1 MLTVNTMKNS
11 PKKTT
16 ENFLFYSSLLLVS
29 SLATYNFSNYIY
41 FYLNIENLDVDS
53 LRNCSFMIFTP
64 NLISYIAN
72 YEISSFVQD
81 IYVIPEFKN
90 IHCLGKISNITYI
103 DSNSITASI
112 YTNSKFINLLI
123 AVYNFSFIFLHYF
136 RNLFKTKKILF
147 LLIQFNTVVFVS
159 YFNSINI
166 SSFSLLIM
174 SFVIIYLFKY
184 EN

>member
-1 MLTVNTMKNS
+1 MVNTMKNS
-11 PKKTT
+11 PNKTT
-16 ENFLFYSSLLLVS
+16 ENFLFYSSLLLL
-29 SLATYNFSNYIY
+29 SLLTTYNFSNYIY
-41 FYLNIENLDVDS
+41 FYLNVGNLNVDS
-53 LRNCSFMIFTP
+53 LRNCSFMIFSP
-64 NLISYIAN
+64 SLISNIAN

-103 DSNSITASI
+103 DSTSITAAI
-112 YTNSKFINLLI
+112 YTNSKFINHLI
-123 AVYNFSFIFLHYF
+123 ALYNFSFIFLHYF
-136 RNLFKTKKILF
+136 RNFFSTKKFLF
-147 LLIQFNTVVFVS
+147 LLIQFNTVVFIS
-159 YFNSINI
+159 YFNSLNI